1 MSEWADVFGGQLRV
15 GAWETWEEIRP
26 RRDRD
31 ENRVAALKLKMRAE
45 QFDELVDSLD
55 VPDETPNLERAFKR
69 ERSFTPRS

>member
-15 GAWETWEEIRP
+15 TTMP
-26 RRDRD
+26 
-31 ENRVAALKLKMRAE
+31 AE

-69 ERSFTPRS
+69 ERSFTQRS